1 MVRVIAGV
9 SAPSKFGTR
18 IKQIILNKTKMIK
31 NRRSNLNET
40 PFKAAQITPEMAQK
54 NPTILPS
61 GVQGTASP

>member
-1 MVRVIAGV
+1 
-9 SAPSKFGTR
+9 
-18 IKQIILNKTKMIK
+18 MIK
-31 NRRSNLNET
+31 NQRSNLNET